1 MAFVLQGS
9 IDWETLPLVIADIPL
24 TSDGVAWSFTST
36 LNRSYQGSVTLSG
49 AVGNYE
55 CDFSETL
62 NGPSIAPASHVGKK
76 TKWYQRIEGSSTF
89 LEPLQTYYLRVRRI
103 TGASGQTPDLEVL
116 VHFDTVPNQ
125 VLPLATTSWYT
136 WSWTWR
142 TQDSPDYLAQPLY
155 SNISHRLYGDIIV
168 SPTTNTGQ
176 SDPSVPRDLWLSKT
190 PGGTSL
196 KTITGKASDNGVN
209 VFRWTKSPTDA
220 TADRYYLQPN
230 TQYYINIRQQGST
243 GQILDTI
250 VSGLANVYE
259 LQTGAADQTYFVPI
273 RIYGGAVPQWS
284 VKTYDYLIDWNLE
297 FKEDIEFS
305 LGSYEGFQNPAIK
318 FVTPTNP
325 DFSAVVTLLTAH
337 GTQTTPIQG
346 HGLDKMW
353 IAEYPG
359 GPPIAEWKDA
369 GFATTWD
376 LAGGPN
382 SLQGYQLTPSTTYY
396 IHCAPAVLGPTG
408 FYSTWR
414 RTLNMRI
421 FGEPYVSEPPI
432 PPPPE
437 PPEPPPPPPPEPPQP
452 PEDPEDPPVVPP
464 VVEEPPLVEPP
475 TTPPPSLA
483 PEPIEPT
490 VTATPAGTAVSKIV
504 NNVGVAIGDA
514 IYPEIQG
521 GIPEPLAEVNAL
533 FKTVHAMKIAFE
545 QLTRGRGDKKK
556 SAVLVT
562 EIEDILA
569 ATIRVTDKRYA
580 PAQEF
585 EPVEGD
591 TPMVSATAPA
601 GQPATAVYDASF
613 LAASLASNA
622 SALNLQA
629 HLKNTAI
636 HMTDAP
642 VSGTWGRQRGTW
654 VRSVGFDDMQ
664 QYVASVTAT
673 VTVANT
679 GGMDN
684 LKDDLSPQLGGEL
697 DINGQGFTARLVAA
711 EDIALGEVCY
721 MDASGQVSLADATT
735 EATARTM
742 IVLALSAVALG
753 GSGQFLLWGYYP
765 LLGVT
770 SGDVIYLSTTPG
782 IVGNIAPTGSAEV
795 VRVIGYATATDQIFL
810 SPDKTW
816 MVLV

>member
-1 MAFVLQGS
+1 MAYALQGN
-9 IDWETLPLVIADIPL
+9 IDWETLPLVIKNIPHS
-24 TSDGVAWSFTST
+24 SDGVAWSFTST
-36 LNRSYQGSVTLSG
+36 LNRSYQGSVTLIG
-49 AVGNYE
+49 AQGNYV
-55 CDFSETL
+55 CDFSETID
-62 NGPSIAPASHVGKK
+62 GPSIAPASHTGKK

-89 LEPLQTYYLRVRRI
+89 LEPLQIYYLRVI
-103 TGASGQTPDLEVL
+103 KTSGATGQTPDLDVR

-125 VLPLATTSWYT
+125 ILPQATTSWYT

-168 SPTTNTGQ
+168 SPTTNIAQ
-176 SDPSVPRDLWLSKT
+176 SDPSVPRDLWLSKS
-190 PGGTSL
+190 PGGASL
-196 KTITGKASDNGVN
+196 KTIAGKASDNGVN
-209 VFRWTKSPTDA
+209 VFRWTKSPTEA
-220 TADRYYLQPN
+220 SPDRFYLEPN

-259 LQTGAADQTYFVPI
+259 LQTGANDQTYFVPI
-273 RIYGGAVPQWS
+273 RIYGGAVPQWT
-284 VKTYDYLIDWNLE
+284 VKTFDYLIDWNIE
-297 FKEDIEFS
+297 YREDIDLA

-346 HGLDKMW
+346 YGLDKMW

-408 FYSTWR
+408 FYATWQ

-421 FGEPYVSEPPI
+421 FGEPYISEPPT

-437 PPEPPPPPPPEPPQP
+437 PPPPPPPPPPEPPQP

-464 VVEEPPLVEPP
+464 VVEEPPVVVPP
-475 TTPPPSLA
+475 TTPPTSMEPD
-483 PEPIEPT
+483 PIEPT
-490 VTATPAGTAVSKIV
+490 VTATPAGAAVSQIV
-504 NNVGVAIGDA
+504 ENVGIAMRDT
-514 IYPEIQG
+514 IYPEVQG
-521 GIPEPLAEVNAL
+521 GIPEPQAEVNAL
-533 FKTVHAMKIAFE
+533 FKTVHALKVAFE

-580 PAQEF
+580 PAQDYETY
-585 EPVEGD
+585 D
-591 TPMVSATAPA
+591 TPQVSATAPA
-601 GQPATAVYDASF
+601 NQPATATYDASF
-613 LAASLASNA
+613 LTASLAANA
-622 SALNLQA
+622 SALTLQA

-636 HMTDAP
+636 HITDAP
-642 VSGTWGRQRGTW
+642 VTGTWGRQRGTW
-654 VRSVGFDDMQ
+654 VRSVNFEDMQ
-664 QYVASVTAT
+664 RYVAPLYED
-673 VTVANT
+673 ANADQ
-679 GGMDN
+679 GYIKN
-684 LKDDLSPQLGGEL
+684 LAEDLTPQLGGNL
-697 DINGQGFTARLVAA
+697 DINGGGFKATFVAA
-711 EDIALGEVCY
+711 EDIAIGEACY
-721 MDASGQVSLADATT
+721 MNAAGQIALADASTA
-735 EATARTM
+735 ATAKTM
-742 IVLALSAVALG
+742 VVMALSAVSLG
-753 GSGQFLLWGYYP
+753 GTGQFLLWGYHYLP
-765 LLGVT
+765 GVV
-770 SGDVIYLSTTPG
+770 SGDVIYLSITPG
-782 IVGNIAPTGSAEV
+782 VVSNIPPTGSAEV
-795 VRVIGYATATDQIFL
+795 VRVIGYATTTDQIFL

-816 MVLV
+816 MVLT